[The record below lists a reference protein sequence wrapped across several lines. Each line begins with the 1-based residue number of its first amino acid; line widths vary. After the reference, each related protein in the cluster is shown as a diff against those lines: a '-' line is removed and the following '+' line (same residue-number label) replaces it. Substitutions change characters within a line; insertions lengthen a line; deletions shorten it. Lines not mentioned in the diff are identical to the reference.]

1 MTLIEKIVCY
11 GMIALAIAICVF
23 MFVHTIIEIRKLNKK
38 LNKQIAIIDII
49 KDGKKVGQLTID
61 KNKTKYGYGD
71 CPIKYDK
78 DEQIVVMIEKGI
90 GDSPYSKL
98 KQHRS
103 LIFK

>member
-11 GMIALAIAICVF
+11 GVIALAIAICVF
-23 MFVHTIIEIRKLNKK
+23 MFIHTIIEIRK

-61 KNKTKYGYGD
+61 KNKTEYGYGD
-71 CPIKYDK
+71 CPIKYNK
-78 DEQIVVMIEKGI
+78 DEQIVVMIEKGP
-90 GDSPYSKL
+90 GDSPNRKL